1 RTADAQ
7 TPHAWRRERA
17 PHGSPDLRARA
28 PRRRPVLTR
37 AISRP
42 GDVRSGPTERRFVR
56 SATCGQKGVDRDRAK
71 LARSRVPRPRR
82 EANSGDASLGTS
94 PGSRNPMKRALR
106 ADRAVGGPVYSRS
119 LPRRAG
125 ARMTTLEMHWNPGAE
140 DCSAYTGPPLEVHP
154 LDARTFVLRESLC
167 ATWEAPF
174 MYLLVGQERG
184 LLIDTGDVAD
194 PGKVPLASTVT
205 GLLPS
210 DARGKLP
217 LLVVH
222 SHSHTD
228 HRAGDPQLDGLP
240 AVRVL
245 PADLDHGREYF
256 GFTDWPNGTAHV
268 DLGGRRVD
276 VLPAPGHSP
285 AHLLFYDQ
293 DAGFL
298 FSGDFLMPGR
308 LLV

>member
-1 RTADAQ
+1 
-7 TPHAWRRERA
+7 
-17 PHGSPDLRARA
+17 
-28 PRRRPVLTR
+28 
-37 AISRP
+37 
-42 GDVRSGPTERRFVR
+42 
-56 SATCGQKGVDRDRAK
+56 
-71 LARSRVPRPRR
+71 
-82 EANSGDASLGTS
+82 
-94 PGSRNPMKRALR
+94 
-106 ADRAVGGPVYSRS
+106 
-119 LPRRAG
+119 
-125 ARMTTLEMHWNPGAE
+125 MTTLEMHWNPGAE

-194 PGKVPLASTVT
+194 PGKVPLASTVL
-205 GLLPS
+205 GMLPS

-228 HRAGDPQLDGLP
+228 HRAGDPQFEGLP
-240 AVRVL
+240 GVRVV
-245 PADLDHGREYF
+245 PADLDHVREYF

-308 LLV
+308 LLVNDFGAYLATAQRIAELLKDRPVSLVLGGHVEKDREGKLLPWQSTVHPGERPLPLARADVVALPAALRGFNGFYSETPDFVIMNPTRNLVAMGMVVVVVLTAIAVMVRRVVRRRRRRQAGASSLAG